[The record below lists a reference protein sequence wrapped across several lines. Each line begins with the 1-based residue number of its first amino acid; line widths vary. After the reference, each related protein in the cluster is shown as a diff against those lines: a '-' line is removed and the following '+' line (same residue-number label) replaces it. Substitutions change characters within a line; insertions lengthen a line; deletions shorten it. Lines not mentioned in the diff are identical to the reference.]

1 MRVGI
6 TILPEDRWATAAPK
20 WEAAEQLG
28 FDHAWTYDHLV
39 WGGLPDAPWFGTTPT
54 LTAAAMVTSTIGL
67 GTFVTSPNFRHPVTF
82 SRDVLSLDDISGG
95 RFLCGMG
102 TGGDLDSTLL
112 GDSYTLRERTDR
124 FAEFARLLD
133 RILREDHVTYD
144 GKFFSAN
151 DARSLPGC
159 VQQPRVPF
167 LIAANG
173 PKGMK
178 LAAELG
184 QGWVTYGKPDGTE
197 EEWWASLASLGA
209 RMSETLEQAGRG
221 DEEGFQRH
229 LNLDPFR
236 RSSFESVG
244 RFEDLV
250 GRAGELGF
258 TDVITHWPRSSEPY
272 EASVETMETVAAEVL
287 PRLKVS

>member
-6 TILPEDRWATAAPK
+6 TILPEYRWAEAAPK
-20 WEAAEQLG
+20 WQAAEQLG

-39 WGGLPDAPWFGTTPT
+39 WGGLPDSPWFGTTPT
-54 LTAAAMVTSTIGL
+54 LTAAAMVTSTIGI

-82 SRDVLSLDDISGG
+82 SRDVLALDDISNG

-112 GDSYTLRERTDR
+112 GDSFTVRERTDR

-133 RILREDHVTYD
+133 RILREDHVTYS

-178 LAAELG
+178 LAAEIG
-184 QGWVTYGKPDGTE
+184 QGWVTYGKPTGTE
-197 EEWWASLASLGA
+197 DEWWRSLAALGE
-209 RMSETLEQAGRG
+209 RMDAALDGAGRG
-221 DEEGFQRH
+221 NDASFQRH

-236 RSSFESVG
+236 RSSFESVD

-250 GRAGELGF
+250 GHAGELGF
-258 TDVITHWPRSSEPY
+258 TDVITHWPRSSNPY
-272 EASVETMETVAAEVL
+272 EAAVTTMEAVAAEVL
-287 PRLKVS
+287 PRLTVS